1 MNSAGTIYTTKVRT
15 GGAGCISAC
24 VGLLGVASLLLGVFW
39 HFAILLIPFGL
50 VLLLINHVMEKQ
62 KAFHCNACGN
72 TVAPTSKLCPACGA
86 IFGKDPEKELAD
98 EITRRENVRRNNAMM
113 LVVGK
118 YVAAIGGCIAAAWA
132 LLYWLLARGH

>member
-1 MNSAGTIYTTKVRT
+1 MNPTAPTYSTKVTT
-15 GGAGCISAC
+15 GGAGCASAC
-24 VGLLGVASLLLGVFW
+24 IGLLGVACLLAGLLWG
-39 HFAILLIPFGL
+39 FAIILIPFGL
-50 VLLLINHVMEKQ
+50 ALLLINHFMEKQ
-62 KAFHCNACGN
+62 KATHCKACGN

-86 IFGKDPEKELAD
+86 IFGRDPEKELAD